1 MTTLPKQHSL
11 PYGFVLF
18 AALLFLAAFMIEN
31 INGRFQLYDFLVYY
45 SAAEALLHGEPVYG
59 IPFGLGSGFY
69 KYSPFVLFLFV
80 PYCAL
85 SFKAASVVH
94 FALLSF
100 CFIATLLLLRN
111 LFRTYFFPQPVKW
124 ESILL
129 SLSLVC
135 VLVHVAR
142 ELHLGNVNIVLIL
155 LVAYGLKFLLQSRD
169 IFAGVLIG
177 LAILI
182 KPYFLLLL
190 LPLLFHGRLRA
201 LLSVAATGL
210 VSLLIPTLFLGLNK
224 SLALHRE
231 WLAAMS
237 EHSSYL
243 SSSQTLLS
251 LIRTYLAPAAPDV
264 LVYVIIAVAAVGYG
278 VLFLVGRRSRPGRGQ
293 QGEETL
299 LTMGYF
305 GMLALIPNLVIT
317 DTEHFL
323 YLLPL
328 VVWMVSH
335 FFVVRH
341 DGLLAVFILL
351 ILAYGANSSDL
362 LGSELS
368 ARVSDGGLLGLSN
381 LLLIVLAFCLF
392 STTVLMRFRPD
403 KPG

>member
-1 MTTLPKQHSL
+1 MTKLPKQSPF
-11 PYGFVLF
+11 PYGFILF
-18 AALLFLAAFMIEN
+18 ATLLFLAAFMIEN

-45 SAAEALLHGEPVYG
+45 SAADALLQGEQVYG

-69 KYSPFVLFLFV
+69 KYAPFVLFLFT

-85 SFKAASVVH
+85 SFQAASVIH

-100 CFIATLLLLRN
+100 CFMASSLLLKN
-111 LFRTYFFPQPVKW
+111 LFQTYFFPQTVKW
-124 ESILL
+124 ESVLL

-155 LVAYGLKFLLQSRD
+155 LVTFGLKYLLQSRD
-169 IFAGVLIG
+169 SFAGVLIG

-190 LPLLFHGRLRA
+190 LPLLFHGRIRA

-210 VSLLIPTLFLGLNK
+210 VALLIPTLFLGLSK
-224 SLALHRE
+224 SMDLHRE

-237 EHSSYL
+237 GHSSYL
-243 SSSQTLLS
+243 SSSHTILS
-251 LIRTYLAPAAPDV
+251 LIRTYLAPGAPAA
-264 LVYVIIAVAAVGYG
+264 LVYAIIAGVALGYG
-278 VLFLVGRRSRPGRGQ
+278 ILFLVGQRSGQWKRQ
-293 QGEETL
+293 QGEGTFL
-299 LTMGYF
+299 VMGYL
-305 GMLALIPNLVIT
+305 GMLAIIPNLVIT

-328 VVWMVSH
+328 VVWMVSY
-335 FFVVRH
+335 FFAVR
-341 DGLLAVFILL
+341 DYGLLAVFILL

-362 LGSELS
+362 LGRELS
-368 ARVSDGGLLGLSN
+368 AWISDWGLLGISN
-381 LLLIVLAFCLF
+381 LLLIVLAFYIFF
-392 STTVLMRFRPD
+392 SHRSRQVSV
-403 KPG
+403 G